1 MLIFAEKLE
10 KMYALVDCDN
20 CYVSCERVFNPSL
33 EGVPVVVLSNNDGC
47 VVARSPEA
55 KAMGIKEGT
64 PFYQLE
70 QQFPGADIRAL
81 SSNYT
86 LYGDMS
92 ARVMSILRD
101 AAPSIEIYS
110 IDEAFLDLNGM
121 ERVNLKQWGEQL
133 AQRVRKWTGMPV
145 SIGIGPSRTLAKMA
159 SKYAKKYPG
168 YKKCCVIDTDEK
180 RLKAPS
186 LFPVEDVWGI
196 GRRHAARLNANGIHS
211 ALDFHNLSSKWVKD
225 AMTVTGLR
233 TWKELH
239 GISCI
244 PAEAVAPKK
253 SICTSR
259 SFPGMITDR
268 EKMMTNVANYAAHC
282 AQKLRAQHSVAEMV
296 SLFIQTNPFRE
307 DLPQYNTMVSMQLPA
322 PTDTS
327 QEMIL
332 AARQLL
338 ERAYRAGYHYKRA
351 GIIVSGISSNRA
363 IQTSFLDLPEETKE
377 RFRILSQLAD
387 TINRKH
393 GDDTL
398 VLATQQYAVDATTGK
413 AAIFKNSILHEY
425 RSPCYT
431 TNLNDVIRVK

>member
-1 MLIFAEKLE
+1 
-10 KMYALVDCDN
+10 MYALVDCDN

-121 ERVNLKQWGEQL
+121 ERMDLKQWGEQL

-145 SIGIGPSRTLAKMA
+145 SIGIGPTRTLAKMA

-180 RLKAPS
+180 RIKALS

-196 GRRHAARLNANGIHS
+196 GRRHAARLQSNGIHS
-211 ALDFHNLSSKWVKD
+211 ALDFHNLSAHWVKD

-244 PAEAVAPKK
+244 PAEAVVPKK
-253 SICTSR
+253 TICTSR

-268 EKMMTNVANYAAHC
+268 DKMMTNVANYAAHC
-282 AQKLRAQHSVAEMV
+282 AQKLRAQGSVAEMV

-307 DLPQYNTMVSMQLPA
+307 DLPQYNNMVSMQLPA
-322 PTDTS
+322 PTDTT
-327 QEMIL
+327 QEMVM

-338 ERAYRAGYHYKRA
+338 QRIFRPGFHYKRA

-363 IQTSFLDLPEETKE
+363 IQTSFLDLPAETKE
-377 RFRILSQLAD
+377 RFRKLSELAD
-387 TINRKH
+387 SINRRH

-398 VLATQQYAVDATTGK
+398 VLATQQYAVDTTTGK

-431 TNLNDVIRVK
+431 TNLKDVIRVK